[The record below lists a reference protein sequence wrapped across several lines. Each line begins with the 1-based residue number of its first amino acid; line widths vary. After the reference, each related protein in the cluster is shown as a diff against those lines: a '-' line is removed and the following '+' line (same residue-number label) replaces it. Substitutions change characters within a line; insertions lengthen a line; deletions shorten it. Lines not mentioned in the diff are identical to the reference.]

1 LGLSSNSSCTHHTQ
15 VRASHL
21 AWLALAGALLGQ
33 AAHCDAVITVNDFCA
48 NEARRDDACKTVISR
63 EQFERLADA
72 LQPGMPPALRLKVA
86 EAYARMMK
94 MAAAAEKRGLDKT
107 PAFDEEMRYARLQLL
122 SHDLARTLREEANQV
137 SDADLK
143 SDYEKNRLSYQQ
155 ATLVRI
161 FIPRAK
167 RNATQAPLDNDAMT
181 TVAGELR
188 VRCVNG
194 EDPDRLQI
202 EAYSAAGIPGAP
214 STKLQKVRRAM
225 LPPSHEMVMDMRPG
239 EVSEVVPDPGGGRF
253 IYKMIDKTSLTFD
266 AVKSEIH
273 DQIAERRYRE
283 VMASFEGGAVFND
296 AYFASPTTAHPHKK
310 DRRAS
315 KQRQCSGDDDA
326 DCQQP
331 PTGAPALD
339 VGQPDP
345 KTQ

>member
-1 LGLSSNSSCTHHTQ
+1 LGLSSNSGVTHHTQ

-21 AWLALAGALLGQ
+21 ACLALAGALQGQ

-48 NEARRDDACKTVISR
+48 NEARRDDACKTIISR

-72 LQPGMPPALRLKVA
+72 LQPGLPPALRLKVA

-94 MAAAAEKRGLDKT
+94 MAAAAEKRGLDQT
-107 PAFDEEMRYARLQLL
+107 PAFGEEMRYARLQLL
-122 SHDLARTLREEANQV
+122 SHDLARALREEANLV
-137 SDADLK
+137 SDVDLK

-155 ATLVRI
+155 ASLVRI

-167 RNATQAPLDNDAMT
+167 RNAAQAPVDNDAMT
-181 TVAGELR
+181 RVADGLR
-188 VRCVNG
+188 ARAMNG

-214 STKLQKVRRAM
+214 STKMQKVRRAM
-225 LPPSHEMVMDMRPG
+225 LPPSHEMVMDLRPG
-239 EVSEVVPDPGGGRF
+239 QVSEVVSDPGGGHF

-283 VMASFEGGAVFND
+283 AMSSFEGGVIFND
-296 AYFASPTTAHPHKK
+296 AYFASPSTAHPHKK

-315 KQRQCSGDDDA
+315 EQRQCSGDGDA

-331 PTGAPALD
+331 PAGAPALD